1 MKIKSKSQHLFR
13 LKSEANEISLK
24 SLKDSFEKSLLCQQ
38 ETLEGKVRKL
48 EEETKLNTKSL
59 VEIEPITKSIDTKM
73 DGLKQQIII
82 ENNRHFESIKSEVST
97 TMMKVTEK
105 NNTVEKHFETFK
117 DNSGKIKEELEAILK
132 GDQIEQMEK
141 LKIIQEETDKA
152 LKSSDLLISTVV
164 EKIQNLEQFEKLHN
178 QKTSSMEG
186 VLKET
191 NSKLSNLESADLF
204 LQESHRI
211 LTEKSSNIEKEM
223 KQMEQALIKNFDDQN
238 QLFDNRLK
246 NDINLMQ
253 QGTNGLVGS
262 INATNNKLA
271 EMETNMKMPQK
282 ICHQKWQMI

>member
-1 MKIKSKSQHLFR
+1 MGIQAEKVSQN
-13 LKSEANEISLK
+13 EASLK
-24 SLKDSFEKSLLCQQ
+24 SLKDSFEKSLLSQQ
-38 ETLEGKVRKL
+38 ETLEGKVKKL

-117 DNSGKIKEELEAILK
+117 DNTGKIKEELEAILK

-223 KQMEQALIKNFDDQN
+223 K
-238 QLFDNRLK
+238 
-246 NDINLMQ
+246 
-253 QGTNGLVGS
+253 
-262 INATNNKLA
+262 
-271 EMETNMKMPQK
+271 
-282 ICHQKWQMI
+282 

>member
-1 MKIKSKSQHLFR
+1 
-13 LKSEANEISLK
+13 
-24 SLKDSFEKSLLCQQ
+24 
-38 ETLEGKVRKL
+38 
-48 EEETKLNTKSL
+48 
-59 VEIEPITKSIDTKM
+59 M

-204 LQESHRI
+204 LQESHDI
-211 LTEKSSNIEKEM
+211 LTEN
-223 KQMEQALIKNFDDQN
+223 N
-238 QLFDNRLK
+238 QILK
-246 NDINLMQ
+246 R
-253 QGTNGLVGS
+253 
-262 INATNNKLA
+262 K
-271 EMETNMKMPQK
+271 
-282 ICHQKWQMI
+282 